1 MKISYS
7 LFFSAVAALGT
18 IAAVTSCEK
27 SDRFAGSWQGSP
39 ERMTNVPDAADATST
54 MTIDFAPSQSD
65 KKTGTAAFSTVIE
78 VTQATAPAPDAI
90 DAVYETN
97 ITATASISAKYV
109 FEDDDDEDI
118 LLSFDQSSLKVD
130 VDPSGVAFSEN
141 LLSQTERPV
150 LDSLTASTA
159 EKWRVLLS
167 GAIRDEFMKYNK
179 IEDIKIHHNDMMSC
193 EVAHRDLTFR
203 RVGIPD

>member
-1 MKISYS
+1 MKISSS
-7 LFFSAVAALGT
+7 LFFSVVATLGT
-18 IAAVTSCEK
+18 IAAVSSCAK
-27 SDRFAGSWQGSP
+27 SDRFAGTWQGAP
-39 ERMTNVPDAADATST
+39 ERMTNVPDVADATST

-65 KKTGTAAFSTVIE
+65 KKTGTADFSAVIE
-78 VTQATAPAPDAI
+78 LTQATTPAPGSV

-97 ITATASISAKYV
+97 VTATASISAKYV

-118 LLSFDQSSLKVD
+118 ILSFDPSSLKVD
-130 VDPSGVAFSEN
+130 VDPAGVAFSEN

-159 EKWRVLLS
+159 EKWRVVLS

-179 IEDIKIHHNDMMSC
+179 IEDIKIHHDDMMSC

-203 RVGIPD
+203 RVGVPD